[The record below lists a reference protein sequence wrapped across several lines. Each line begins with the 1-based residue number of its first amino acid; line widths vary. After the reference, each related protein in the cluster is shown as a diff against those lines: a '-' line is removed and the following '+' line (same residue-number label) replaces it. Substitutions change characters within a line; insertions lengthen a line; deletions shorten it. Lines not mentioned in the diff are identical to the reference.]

1 MKDGFYGIGEAI
13 FTKYGIK
20 PLSIEEEWNLSE
32 YAKQTRNNKM
42 KIIDACDHAE
52 RLLETIKLRVKGAP
66 ELDDPKHAVL
76 VQELADKVKE
86 ACKAVEAAGMVGY
99 R

>member
-1 MKDGFYGIGEAI
+1 MHTDYNFRY
-13 FTKYGIK
+13 YGIK
-20 PLSIEEEWNLSE
+20 PLSFEEEWNLPK

-52 RLLETIKLRVKGAP
+52 HLLETIKMRAKGAP
-66 ELDDPKHAVL
+66 ELDDPKHAAL

-86 ACKAVEAAGMVGY
+86 ACKAIEVAGMVGY

>member
-1 MKDGFYGIGEAI
+1 MHTDYI
-13 FTKYGIK
+13 FSYYGIK
-20 PLSIEEEWNLSE
+20 PLSVEEEWNLSK
-32 YAKQTRNNKM
+32 YTRQTRNNKM

-52 RLLETIKLRVKGAP
+52 RLLETIKMRTAGAP
-66 ELDDPKHAVL
+66 ELDDPKHAAL

-86 ACKAVEAAGMVGY
+86 ACKAIEVAGMVGY